1 MEKDERW
8 TAAAIDFYAP
18 LSGGENVN
26 QVSTATPVRNCS
38 PIIIDVS
45 SESPQRQLPAV
56 PNLSMDCPVTKEQ
69 HSDEDL
75 RVISE
80 QAIAWI
86 HDTKTF
92 QEDFPPLTKDNHER
106 KKLRYQVEMES
117 LTKKAQLAR
126 AVADTHLMK
135 AQQAKAEI
143 DLHAAKAREIEDLM
157 QKLDKAQQC
166 KEDSELVRRF
176 VALAMKK
183 RTWEEVDE
191 EEFGSLLSSVKQK
204 LGQ

>member
-1 MEKDERW
+1 
-8 TAAAIDFYAP
+8 
-18 LSGGENVN
+18 
-26 QVSTATPVRNCS
+26 
-38 PIIIDVS
+38 
-45 SESPQRQLPAV
+45 
-56 PNLSMDCPVTKEQ
+56 MDCPVTKEQ